1 MNILNNNP
9 TKISNIR
16 NSVSNSTRNFS
27 NNAYYAS
34 KDFIQ
39 TNGLIAKFVFLIL
52 VLIIFLVVLNLGIM
66 FLGYVLQPPN
76 SPYLVK
82 GMINGTFGVTVPQD
96 PKMGNAVMVQRSN
109 NQSTGMEFT
118 WCVWL
123 NINNIDSKRYQHI
136 FSKGG
141 NLTHDDNGIMNVENA
156 PGVYIKPAGTSS
168 TNAVGKPANLFIMM
182 NTVSSSPD
190 PKDYTSTYETIDITE
205 VPLNSWFNLMIRLE
219 NKVMDIYINGT
230 ITQRKIFSDVPLQ
243 NFDPVYVCQNGGFA
257 GNLSDLRYFN
267 YALNVF
273 QINNIVSAGPNT
285 TLKTS
290 YNNSKDY
297 YYLSNMW
304 YNTNSGMFNN
314 IVK

>member
-1 MNILNNNP
+1 MNNLGNNP
-9 TKISNIR
+9 AKISNIR
-16 NSVSNSTRNFS
+16 NSVGNSVKNFTSNSY
-27 NNAYYAS
+27 NAS
-34 KDFIQ
+34 RDFVQ

-82 GMINGTFGVTVPQD
+82 GMINGTSTMIIPQD
-96 PKMGNAVMVQRSN
+96 PKMGNAVTVQRSN

-118 WCVWL
+118 WSVWL
-123 NINNIDSKRYQHI
+123 NINSINSKQYQHI
-136 FSKGG
+136 FGKGG
-141 NLTHDDNGIMNVENA
+141 NGTFDANGVMMVENA
-156 PGVYIKPAGTSS
+156 PGVYIKPAPSSS
-168 TNAVGKPANLFIMM
+168 TNAVSAAANLIVMM
-182 NTVSSSPD
+182 NTVSSTPN
-190 PKDYTSTYETIDITE
+190 PQDYSSMYETIEITE
-205 VPLNSWFNLMIRLE
+205 VPINSWFNLMVRLE
-219 NKVMDIYINGT
+219 NKVMDVYINGT
-230 ITQRKIFSDVPLQ
+230 ITQRLMFNDVPLQ
-243 NFDPVYVCQNGGFA
+243 NFDPVYVCANGGFA

-273 QINNIVSAGPNT
+273 QINNIVSTGPNT

-304 YNTNSGMFNN
+304 YNTNSGMYNN
-314 IVK
+314 VLK